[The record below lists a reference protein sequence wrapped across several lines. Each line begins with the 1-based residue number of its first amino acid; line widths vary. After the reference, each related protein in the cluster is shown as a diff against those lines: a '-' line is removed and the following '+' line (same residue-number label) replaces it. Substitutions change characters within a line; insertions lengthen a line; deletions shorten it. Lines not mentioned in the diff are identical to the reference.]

1 MTDTTAP
8 LLVPEPLSRDGL
20 EDFRISQP
28 LEIQTLLGQ
37 MAEQNVM
44 IALTTPNGASYTST
58 IWDVDRAKRVV
69 RLGAD
74 LVDPQLDAVLGA
86 DEVMAVG
93 YLEQVKIQF
102 EVHSLMR
109 VKGADGSRV
118 LNCLF
123 PLEIYRFQR
132 RSNFR
137 VRPLHTPPPVVRFRV
152 GPAAEPVELRVI
164 DVSVT
169 GVALL
174 MPDGAA
180 QLDAGSQVV
189 GADVE
194 LDADTYFTANL
205 KVMHASPLRHDLPG
219 LRLGCEMEGLSGLA
233 LRALQRFIDQTQKRR
248 RAMAWTDV

>member
-8 LLVPEPLSRDGL
+8 LLGPELLAPEGL

-28 LEIQTLLGQ
+28 LEIQTLLSQ
-37 MAEQNVM
+37 MADQNIM
-44 IALTTPNGASYTST
+44 IALTTPGGATYTT
-58 IWDVDRAKRVV
+58 TVWEVDRTRQVV
-69 RLGAD
+69 RMGAD
-74 LVDPQLDAVLGA
+74 LIDRQLDQVLGSN
-86 DEVMAVG
+86 EVMAVG

-102 EVHSLMR
+102 EVQSLMR
-109 VKGADGSRV
+109 VKGEGDTRV

-152 GPAAEPVELRVI
+152 RPSTDPLELRVI
-164 DVSVT
+164 DVSAT

-174 MPDGAA
+174 MPEGAA
-180 QLDAGSQVV
+180 APRAGSQVV
-189 GADVE
+189 AVDVE
-194 LDADTYFTANL
+194 LDVDTYFVANL
-205 KVMHASPLRHDLPG
+205 QVMHASPLRQDLPG
-219 LRLGCEMEGLSGLA
+219 VRLGCEFEGLTGPA

-248 RAMAWTDV
+248 RAMAWTDE